1 MGRRNAPESLQGRG
15 TDAEAAA
22 RATRSVCGVR
32 EGLCILLDHFGG
44 GDDCATADFG
54 ERGGDDSGA
63 GVGEEEFI
71 GREENPRYAYQ
82 TSTAREIGT
91 GLANQLAL

>member
-1 MGRRNAPESLQGRG
+1 MGRRNAPESLQRRG
-15 TDAEAAA
+15 TDAEAA

-32 EGLCILLDHFGG
+32 KGLCILLDHFGG
-44 GDDCATADFG
+44 GDDYATADFG

-71 GREENPRYAYQ
+71 GREENPRYAAYQ